1 MALARPAVR
10 GHCLTPT
17 QHPSFPETRGG
28 AWKKNVFTPQVSH
41 SERESR
47 GLGPRLP
54 DPVPR
59 PTEQR
64 CHVSPWEGSGGWA
77 SPNANISAQCWKQTV
92 LF

>member
-28 AWKKNVFTPQVSH
+28 AWKNAITPQVSCP
-41 SERESR
+41 ERESR

-64 CHVSPWEGSGGWA
+64 CHVSPWEGGGWWA